1 MKRTKLQ
8 KAVIGLF
15 FVLFVL
21 YAVSLVFPFLW
32 TLYNSFKTNREF
44 FADGG
49 VWSLP
54 QQWLASNYVKVWNEY
69 NMVTYFWNSIKL
81 TVIGTAI
88 SVLSAAMAS
97 YIVAKYD
104 FKLKRVIYI
113 TAISVMLIPAIGS
126 ISALYKFMNETGLY
140 NTHFGIILLYSSGL
154 GLNFIVLYGFFLGVS
169 WSYAE
174 AAFVDG
180 ASDWQVFTKVMIP
193 QAMPALG
200 AVSIITGIGLW
211 NDYFT
216 PWMFLADKDK
226 FTLAL
231 GLRQIVLEQA
241 YAADWPKMF
250 AAMIVATVPI
260 LIVYGLFQ
268 KTLIEN
274 TVAGGLKG

>member
-1 MKRTKLQ
+1 MKRTKAQSVVL
-8 KAVIGLF
+8 AIF
-15 FVLFVL
+15 FVLFLL
-21 YAVSLVFPFLW
+21 YALTLIFPFLW
-32 TLYNSFKTNREF
+32 TLYNSFKSNREF
-44 FADGG
+44 FMEGG

-54 QQWLASNYVKVWNEY
+54 KEWLIGNYAKVWEEY
-69 NMVTYFWNSIKL
+69 NLLTYYWNSIKL
-81 TVIGTAI
+81 TAIGTAI
-88 SVLSAAMAS
+88 SVMSAASAA
-97 YIVAKYD
+97 YIVAKYE
-104 FKLKRVIYI
+104 FKFKRVIYV
-113 TAISVMLIPAIGS
+113 TAITVMLIPTIGS
-126 ISALYKFMNETGLY
+126 ISALYKFMNETGLF

-154 GLNFIVLYGFFLGVS
+154 GLNFIILYGFFLGVS

-180 ASDWQVFTKVMIP
+180 ASDFAVFTKVMLP
-193 QAMPALG
+193 QAAPALG
-200 AVSIITGIGLW
+200 AVSIITAIGLW

-216 PWMFLADKDK
+216 PWMFLVDKDK

-250 AAMIVATVPI
+250 AAMILATVPV
-260 LIVYGLFQ
+260 LIVYALFQ

>member
-21 YAVSLVFPFLW
+21 YALSLIFPFLW

-44 FADGG
+44 FAEGG

-54 QQWLASNYVKVWNEY
+54 QQWMVSNYAKVWNEY

-81 TVIGTAI
+81 TAIGTAI

-180 ASDWQVFTKVMIP
+180 ASDWQVFAKVMIP

-260 LIVYGLFQ
+260 LIVYSLFQ

>member
-21 YAVSLVFPFLW
+21 YAVSLIFPFLW

-44 FADGG
+44 FAEGG

-81 TVIGTAI
+81 TAIGTAI

-126 ISALYKFMNETGLY
+126 ISALYKFMNETGMY